1 MPSYPLVS
9 VIMNCYNGE
18 RWLREAIGSV
28 YAQTYPHWEIVF
40 WDNAST
46 DGSAEV
52 ARAYD
57 SRLRYFRSEATTS
70 LGAARNRAV
79 AAAKGELLAFLDTD
93 DIWTPTS
100 LERRVELMSQGDYA
114 ACYGGHLS
122 ANENGRVVGKYIP
135 SYPSGHIFEALLK
148 QWDLSI
154 LTAMVRTSVLQESGL
169 SFDPTIVASEEY
181 CLFLQLAMD
190 HKVGVL
196 NEVLARYRVH
206 DRALTN
212 RSIDRWAY
220 ERVYTLDTICK
231 RRPDLRARYNRAF
244 DEAYARANYYRARY
258 YMAKGNRRR
267 AREEL
272 RKIRFVRPR
281 YFVLYVLSLLH
292 PQIWDWLHTMK
303 TGRSA
308 FSRDED

>member
-1 MPSYPLVS
+1 
-9 VIMNCYNGE
+9 MNCYNGE

-28 YAQTYPHWEIVF
+28 YAQTYPNWEIVF

-57 SRLRYFRSEATTS
+57 SRLRYFRSETTTP

-79 AAAKGELLAFLDTD
+79 AAANGELLAFLDTD

-114 ACYGGHLS
+114 ACYGGYLTV
-122 ANENGRVVGKYIP
+122 NETGRALGTYIP
-135 SYPSGHIFEALLK
+135 SHRSGDIFEALLR

-154 LTAMVRTSVLQESGL
+154 VTAMVRTSALLESDL

-181 CLFLQLAMD
+181 CLFLQLAVD
-190 HKVGVL
+190 HKIGVL
-196 NEVLARYRVH
+196 HEVLTQYRVH

-220 ERVYTLDTICK
+220 ERVYTLDAICD
-231 RRPDLRARYNRAF
+231 RRPDLRARHRRAF
-244 DEAYARANYYRARY
+244 DEAYARAGYYRARY
-258 YMAKGNRRR
+258 YMAKGDNRR

-272 RKIRFVRPR
+272 RKFRFTSPA
-281 YFVLYVLSLLH
+281 YLMLYVLSQF
-292 PQIWDWLHTMK
+292 PPRIWNWLHFLK

-308 FSRDED
+308 FSWDDN